1 MDRNLRAYQIH
12 RLLAWI
18 YGLGIVAYALYA
30 HFRPNWLTP
39 ELKLA
44 GTLLPLL
51 FLIHVLGAS
60 GSARLHPW
68 ARILSLVMG
77 VLLLFAFPIGT
88 VFGVLLLAAAWKPWV
103 EARPPASPTGGWH
116 QDATIDRR
124 RVGERRSGDRR
135 GGMR

>member
-18 YGLGIVAYALYA
+18 YGLGTFAYALYA

-51 FLIHVLGAS
+51 FVIHVLGAS

-68 ARILSLVMG
+68 ARSLSLVMG

-88 VFGVLLLAAAWKPWV
+88 VIGALLLAACWKPWV
-103 EARPPASPTGGWH
+103 ESRPPGTASGGWH